1 MVPHADGYLVNN
13 ARCVVCGVLDRVSG
27 RARGC
32 HQVGHSACGAQGCG
46 RGSVGVEVGLA
57 GQVGGSQVGGRQV
70 GVDVG
75 SVRGAVVVL
84 EGVGGL
90 GCDGWGDVSL
100 LAPVASIPLSY
111 HVMLGLDRSE
121 KRYEDGV
128 SAIQMTI
135 SLSTWLIYAAIVYV
149 LGG

>member
-13 ARCVVCGVLDRVSG
+13 ARCVVCGVLDRVAG

-32 HQVGHSACGAQGCG
+32 HQVGHSARGAQCCG

-100 LAPVASIPLSY
+100 LVPVASVPLSY
-111 HVMLGLDRSE
+111 HVMLGLALSPYLAEIERLLLLE
-121 KRYEDGV
+121 GV
-128 SAIQMTI
+128 WPRAL
-135 SLSTWLIYAAIVYV
+135 LSVSHAP
-149 LGG
+149 

>member
-1 MVPHADGYLVNN
+1 MPHADRHLVDD
-13 ARCVVCGVLDRVSG
+13 ARCVVCGMLDRVAG
-27 RARGC
+27 RALSC
-32 HQVGHSACGAQGCG
+32 HQVGHGACGAQGDG
-46 RGSVGVEVGLA
+46 RGGVGVEVRLA

-100 LAPVASIPLSY
+100 LAPVASVPLSY
-111 HVMLGLDRSE
+111 HVLLGLERE
-121 KRYEDGV
+121 RHEDGV
-128 SAIQMTI
+128 SAIQILVCQRQTFH
-135 SLSTWLIYAAIVYV
+135 TVNDTR
-149 LGG
+149 